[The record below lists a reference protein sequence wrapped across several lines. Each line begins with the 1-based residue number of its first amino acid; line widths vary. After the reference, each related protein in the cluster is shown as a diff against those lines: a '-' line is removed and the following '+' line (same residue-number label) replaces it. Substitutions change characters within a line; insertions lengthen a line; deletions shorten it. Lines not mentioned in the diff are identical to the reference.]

1 MMEEEIVG
9 FRFYPTPGELV
20 NHYLRRKLQKIDHG
34 ELCVIPELNI
44 YDYDPRDLLAIYN
57 EKSCIRSD
65 NSGGCFFLCPRG
77 TNSSTSKKNCNKR
90 RAGNGYWKETSK
102 KQDVEDEE
110 TGRVIGTKR
119 IFAYYEGN
127 QKNGSKTDLASH
139 EYHLTEAIP
148 DGSIADPV
156 MSSSICLFPFPRVHS
171 LDLDLVFSFHTWRRN
186 IPFAT

>member
-1 MMEEEIVG
+1 MRPSAAPCIC
-9 FRFYPTPGELV
+9 F
-20 NHYLRRKLQKIDHG
+20 
-34 ELCVIPELNI
+34 
-44 YDYDPRDLLAIYN
+44 LLILLHV

-110 TGRVIGTKR
+110 TGEVIGTKR

-127 QKNGSKTDLASH
+127 QKNGSKTDLALH

-148 DGSIADPV
+148 DGSIADPAEY
-156 MSSSICLFPFPRVHS
+156 S
-171 LDLDLVFSFHTWRRN
+171 LCHVKKKKNQRKKDVSKKQQISRLSESPSCGAPYLIGTVKTPGPN
-186 IPFAT
+186 LEVILITV